1 MNFAGNLKYLRETR
15 NITQEQLAEYLQ
27 VSRPTIAG
35 YETKSRQPDFERLEK
50 ISQFFNV
57 SIDYLLTG
65 SDLTTDANVLKKTN
79 EKSIDQNVLSGYRK
93 LSLESKQDTLKYI
106 ELLQLRDEKQRNEK
120 R

>member
-1 MNFAGNLKYLRETR
+1 MNFACNLKNLRESR
-15 NITQEQLAEYLQ
+15 NITQEELAEYLQ

-50 ISQFFNV
+50 ISQFFDV

-65 SDLTTDANVLKKTN
+65 SEITTEANLIKKVS
-79 EKSIDQNVLSGYRK
+79 EKSIDRNVLSGYRK
-93 LSLESKQDTLKYI
+93 LSLESKQDILKYI
-106 ELLQLRDEKQRNEK
+106 ELLQLRDEKLRKEK